1 MKSLINILRFLKIR
15 QKFNLILITIAIFLS
30 GVLEVFGITLIIP
43 ILSQLIYPDNE
54 ISNLILSYFDFIKSE
69 QFFLIFFL
77 LIILIFLAKNLFLI
91 FANWQIGK
99 FSADIS
105 YFTTNIIIQNY
116 LSLNYLTYKKESTS
130 NLIKNIQSEASILGR
145 SVINILSIYSEII
158 ILIFLIFL
166 ITFFKPILFYSI
178 ICAIFFGYI
187 IFIFSKK
194 ILFIQGKKRQ
204 ISESTS
210 IQLLNDLSRSYQ
222 EIKISNKKKF
232 FLNKILNEYNLIV
245 KSVFYSSFIQ
255 SLPRILFEMI
265 LLFGILIFAIILYYL
280 YGSYNETFLIISFFT
295 VVSLR
300 VIPSINRIVLN
311 LQQITFFKP
320 VIENI
325 SNEFD
330 KIKKPKDTSIQDFS
344 FDNLSLNKI
353 SFDYDKNKKDL
364 ILKNLDLEIY
374 KGESICIIGPSGSG
388 KSTLLNLIMGFLEP
402 ISGQIKINNHF
413 DNYENPSWFRK
424 IGYVS
429 QANFIID
436 GTLKSNVALGYDEK
450 EINKD
455 KVLNCLKLS
464 GLKEFLKS
472 IDFNLNFKLGEEGKL
487 ISAGQKQRICIARAL
502 YDSPSILILDEAT
515 SSLDKSTEIE
525 ILDNLLSKKDGITK
539 IIVTHRDIVKSYCD
553 KILDLG
559 VGKLKLKNNKG

>member
-30 GVLEVFGITLIIP
+30 GVLEVFGISLIIP

-330 KIKKPKDTSIQDFS
+330 KIKKPNDTSIQDFS

>member
-1 MKSLINILRFLKIR
+1 MKSLINILKFLKIG
-15 QKFNLILITIAIFLS
+15 QKFNLILITTAIFLS
-30 GVLEVFGITLIIP
+30 GVLEVFGISLIIP

-54 ISNLILSYFDFIKSE
+54 ISNLILSYFDFIKPE

-204 ISESTS
+204 ISESAS

-300 VIPSINRIVLN
+300 VIPSINRIVFN

-330 KIKKPKDTSIQDFS
+330 KIKKPKDTFIQDFN

-364 ILKNLDLEIY
+364 IFKNLDLEIN

-402 ISGQIKINNHF
+402 ISGQIKINNHL
-413 DNYENPSWFRK
+413 DNYENPSWFKK

-436 GTLKSNVALGYDEK
+436 GTLKSNVALGYEEK
-450 EINKD
+450 EINND

-502 YDSPSILILDEAT
+502 YDSPSVLILDEAT

-539 IIVTHRDIVKSYCD
+539 IIVTHRDIAKSYCD

-559 VGKLKLKNNKG
+559 VGKLKLKNNK

>member
-1 MKSLINILRFLKIR
+1 MKSLINILKFLKIR
-15 QKFNLILITIAIFLS
+15 QKFNLILITIAVFLS
-30 GVLEVFGITLIIP
+30 GVLEVFGISLIIP

-54 ISNLILSYFDFIKSE
+54 ISNLILSYFDFIKTE

-187 IFIFSKK
+187 IFVFSKK

-300 VIPSINRIVLN
+300 VIPSINRIVFN

-330 KIKKPKDTSIQDFS
+330 KIKKPKDTSIQDFN
-344 FDNLSLNKI
+344 FENLSLNKI

-364 ILKNLDLEIY
+364 ILKNLDLEIN

-402 ISGQIKINNHF
+402 ISGQIKINNHL
-413 DNYENPSWFRK
+413 DNYENPSWFKK

-436 GTLKSNVALGYDEK
+436 GTLKNNVALGYEEN

-472 IDFNLNFKLGEEGKL
+472 IDFDVNFKLGEEGKL

-539 IIVTHRDIVKSYCD
+539 IIVTHRDIAKSYCD

-559 VGKLKLKNNKG
+559 IRKLKLKNNK

>member
-1 MKSLINILRFLKIR
+1 MKSLINILKFLKIK

-30 GVLEVFGITLIIP
+30 GVLEVFGISLIIP

-194 ILFIQGKKRQ
+194 ILFTQGKKRQ

-300 VIPSINRIVLN
+300 VIPSINRIVYN

-330 KIKKPKDTSIQDFS
+330 KIKKPKDTSFQDFN

-364 ILKNLDLEIY
+364 IFKNFDLEIN

-402 ISGQIKINNHF
+402 ISGQIKINNHLN
-413 DNYENPSWFRK
+413 NYENLSWFKK

-436 GTLKSNVALGYDEK
+436 GTLKSNVALGYEEK

-472 IDFNLNFKLGEEGKL
+472 IDFNINFKLGEEGKL

-539 IIVTHRDIVKSYCD
+539 IIVTHRDIAKSYCD

-559 VGKLKLKNNKG
+559 VGKLELKNNK

>member
-1 MKSLINILRFLKIR
+1 MKSLINILKFLKIG
-15 QKFNLILITIAIFLS
+15 QKFNLILITTAIFLS
-30 GVLEVFGITLIIP
+30 GVLEVFGISLIIP

-54 ISNLILSYFDFIKSE
+54 ISNLILSYFDFIKPE

-204 ISESTS
+204 ISESAS

-300 VIPSINRIVLN
+300 VIPSINRIVFN

-330 KIKKPKDTSIQDFS
+330 KIKKPKDTSIQDFN

-364 ILKNLDLEIY
+364 IFKNLDLEIN

-402 ISGQIKINNHF
+402 ISGQIKINNHL
-413 DNYENPSWFRK
+413 DNYENPSWFKK

-436 GTLKSNVALGYDEK
+436 GTLKSNVALGYEEK
-450 EINKD
+450 EINND

-502 YDSPSILILDEAT
+502 YDSPSVLILDEAT

-539 IIVTHRDIVKSYCD
+539 IIVTHRDIAKSYCD

-559 VGKLKLKNNKG
+559 VGKLKLKNNK

>member
-1 MKSLINILRFLKIR
+1 MKSLINILKFLKIR

-30 GVLEVFGITLIIP
+30 GVLEVFGISLIIP

-99 FSADIS
+99 FSAEIS

-145 SVINILSIYSEII
+145 SLINILSIYSEII

-330 KIKKPKDTSIQDFS
+330 KIKKSKDTSFQDFN

-364 ILKNLDLEIY
+364 ILKNLDLEIH

-413 DNYENPSWFRK
+413 NNYENPSWFRK

-539 IIVTHRDIVKSYCD
+539 IIVTHRDVAKSYCD

>member
-1 MKSLINILRFLKIR
+1 
-15 QKFNLILITIAIFLS
+15 
-30 GVLEVFGITLIIP
+30 
-43 ILSQLIYPDNE
+43 
-54 ISNLILSYFDFIKSE
+54 
-69 QFFLIFFL
+69 
-77 LIILIFLAKNLFLI
+77 
-91 FANWQIGK
+91 
-99 FSADIS
+99 
-105 YFTTNIIIQNY
+105 
-116 LSLNYLTYKKESTS
+116 
-130 NLIKNIQSEASILGR
+130 
-145 SVINILSIYSEII
+145 
-158 ILIFLIFL
+158 
-166 ITFFKPILFYSI
+166 
-178 ICAIFFGYI
+178 
-187 IFIFSKK
+187 
-194 ILFIQGKKRQ
+194 
-204 ISESTS
+204 
-210 IQLLNDLSRSYQ
+210 
-222 EIKISNKKKF
+222 
-232 FLNKILNEYNLIV
+232 
-245 KSVFYSSFIQ
+245 
-255 SLPRILFEMI
+255 
-265 LLFGILIFAIILYYL
+265 
-280 YGSYNETFLIISFFT
+280 
-295 VVSLR
+295 
-300 VIPSINRIVLN
+300 
-311 LQQITFFKP
+311 
-320 VIENI
+320 
-325 SNEFD
+325 
-330 KIKKPKDTSIQDFS
+330 
-344 FDNLSLNKI
+344 
-353 SFDYDKNKKDL
+353 
-364 ILKNLDLEIY
+364 
-374 KGESICIIGPSGSG
+374 
-388 KSTLLNLIMGFLEP
+388 MGFLEP